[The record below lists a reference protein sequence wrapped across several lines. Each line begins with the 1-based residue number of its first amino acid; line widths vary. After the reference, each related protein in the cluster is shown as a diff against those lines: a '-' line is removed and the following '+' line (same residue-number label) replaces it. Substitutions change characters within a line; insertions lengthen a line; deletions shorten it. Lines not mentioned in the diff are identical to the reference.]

1 MDTSRGSKIMEKKI
15 LILTSF
21 VSGMG
26 EWKRSLN
33 ELIRFYL
40 KIKNTQHVLFLSVA
54 VRVI

>member
-40 KIKNTQHVLFLSVA
+40 KIKIHNTYYFSQWRSE
-54 VRVI
+54 

>member
-1 MDTSRGSKIMEKKI
+1 MGKI

-26 EWKRSLN
+26 VEKVIERTNTILSKN
-33 ELIRFYL
+33 
-40 KIKNTQHVLFLSVA
+40 KNTQHVLFLSVA